1 MEFGPLYVIL
11 KGYKYVLFKM
21 LIYYRREKALMPKAG
36 DRFIVE
42 IKPSHLG
49 WGTHRYTDTRDPI
62 YGEGYIKIPR
72 EYAGAFEVFN
82 DNHTVANP
90 RYSCVAINGS
100 FSGILLAQGCSKAG
114 DIYAKQFAQEG
125 NLKGIGNWYR
135 SVGAQVGGRVEVIFT
150 SANSLTIEYIG

>member
-1 MEFGPLYVIL
+1 MEFGQLYVIL

-62 YGEGYIKIPR
+62 YGEGYMMNRK
-72 EYAGAFEVFN
+72 
-82 DNHTVANP
+82 
-90 RYSCVAINGS
+90 
-100 FSGILLAQGCSKAG
+100 
-114 DIYAKQFAQEG
+114 
-125 NLKGIGNWYR
+125 LKYLDMLSALK
-135 SVGAQVGGRVEVIFT
+135 SVE
-150 SANSLTIEYIG
+150 